1 MTEAARVIRPI
12 QITPDVLIS
21 SNVPEDDYPEWE
33 PGTYAAETWVMH
45 NHKVWQALKETSKEP
60 GAADAAN
67 DWNDGGATNRYRMFD
82 NKVGSQTVMVNGIE
96 VEVQSDQFVDSIAL
110 LNVFGNA
117 VRITMT
123 DPLDGVVFE
132 REIPLVGA
140 DVDNWW
146 DYFFLPIQRRV
157 DVVIDDLP
165 RYAGALIK
173 VEVLVAEDD
182 VARIGWLVIG
192 ARLEIGCARWG
203 SSVSIRDYSIKDF
216 DEFGNVTVI
225 ERDWSKRPELDLL
238 IDTSQVD
245 NVLQELARLRAIPCV
260 YIGHSRFTMTI
271 AVGFYRELMIVLSN
285 PSVSEGTLTIE
296 ALT

>member
-1 MTEAARVIRPI
+1 MSEPARVIRPI

-21 SNVPEDDYPEWE
+21 SNVPEDDHPQWLIGSPY
-33 PGTYAAETWVMH
+33 TKDTWVMDGH
-45 NHKVWQALKETSKEP
+45 RIYQALRDNTGKKP
-60 GAADAAN
+60 KDNPN
-67 DWNDGGATNRYRMFD
+67 DWNDGGATNAWRMFD
-82 NKVGSQTVMVNGIE
+82 SKVGSQTVMVDGIE

-238 IDTSQVD
+238 IDTNQVD